1 MVTRSFSIEDG
12 NLQSRSIVT
21 TRNKVYSDLDLTFA
35 RAPNDDVYKKTD
47 AAAVKQSVKNI
58 LLTNRLEKPF
68 NAYFGGDLNSFLFGL
83 SEFYDEQ
90 TIEDEVRTVIENYEP
105 RARLR
110 GVRAKII
117 PDENDIRV
125 TVAFQVVSTQEE
137 ITLEVSLA
145 RLR

>member
-1 MVTRSFSIEDG
+1 MATRSFSIEDG

>member
-1 MVTRSFSIEDG
+1 
-12 NLQSRSIVT
+12 
-21 TRNKVYSDLDLTFA
+21 
-35 RAPNDDVYKKTD
+35 
-47 AAAVKQSVKNI
+47 
-58 LLTNRLEKPF
+58 LTNRLEKPF